1 LSLLLQPLNFELVS
15 LDLLVQVL
23 HEVHVFHDGLSHLDV
38 PLVLSNHVSVPVH
51 SVVDHLESDRDVSQV
66 RVALEHSGE
75 VESVLGLSL
84 VALLEIVNV
93 GLQVLFSL
101 AVFGLVDVGV
111 LDFLTTTDEILDL
124 GA

>member
-1 LSLLLQPLNFELVS
+1 LSFLLQPLNFELVS
-15 LDLLVQVL
+15 IDLLVQVL

-38 PLVLSNHVSVPVH
+38 PLVLSNDVSVPVH